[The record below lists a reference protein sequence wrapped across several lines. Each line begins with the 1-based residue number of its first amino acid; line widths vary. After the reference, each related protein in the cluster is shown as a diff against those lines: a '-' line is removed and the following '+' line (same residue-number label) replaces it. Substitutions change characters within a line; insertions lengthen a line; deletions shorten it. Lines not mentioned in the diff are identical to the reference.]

1 MLHKRTKRILLC
13 SIVLA
18 LLLNSLTVGAKA
30 TYDSESKKRGF
41 KINSSLYDVT
51 WKKMKSSSV
60 YWADS
65 AKNYTITSDLYSLAN
80 ITTYV
85 GYGKAKKKNKDGF
98 YHDVIMLATEI
109 SPKTDQKIL
118 ALSIDNTPMFS
129 SPEALNI
136 TCKVSN
142 INSLLDHYPKADSIP
157 TKTYKLSSGIEFSP
171 DNVSLSAK
179 VDYDIVQKALTIR
192 DKTDSSINQVSTTF
206 DFHNNID
213 KDIKRYISGTT
224 YHNQMYEYKTKRKKP
239 STLTVEYRYS
249 FDIRTKKNAGGTSKY
264 DPFNLS
270 PENQVVKYDKD
281 KKSRSNLKRTLKLDF

>member
-1 MLHKRTKRILLC
+1 M
-13 SIVLA
+13 LA

-65 AKNYTITSDLYSLAN
+65 SKNYTITSELYSLAN

-118 ALSIDNTPMFS
+118 ALSIDDSPLFS
-129 SPEALNI
+129 SPESLNI

-171 DNVSLSAK
+171 DNVSFSTK
-179 VDYDIVQKALTIR
+179 VDYEIIQKALTIR
-192 DKTDSSINQVSTTF
+192 DKTDSSL
-206 DFHNNID
+206 NNKD

-249 FDIRTKKNAGGTSKY
+249 FDVRTKKNAGGSSTF
-264 DPFNLS
+264 DPFTS
-270 PENQVVKYDKD
+270 PKSQVAKYDKD